1 MTPLNKVV
9 CFPQYV
15 YKDTDWVI
23 KEATYLIKQFPT
35 DLTIYQA
42 LHIAAIL
49 ANNTIL
55 AEAFGCDAYGKNF
68 MESLC
73 MHLGGVPDDGNILEK
88 LDSVASGL
96 NGLSIEL
103 SDIKDR
109 MGD

>member
-1 MTPLNKVV
+1 MTRLNNDV

-23 KEATYLIKQFPT
+23 KEAKELIKEFHK
-35 DLTIYQA
+35 DLSIYQA

-68 MESLC
+68 MESMS
-73 MHLGGVPDDGNILEK
+73 MHLGGVPGSTNILEK
-88 LDSVASGL
+88 LDLVASGL
-96 NGLSIEL
+96 CGLSIEL
-103 SDIKDR
+103 SEIKDR
-109 MGD
+109 IGD

>member
-1 MTPLNKVV
+1 MTSLNNVV
-9 CFPQYV
+9 YFPQYV

-23 KEATYLIKQFPT
+23 KEAKELLMQFPK
-35 DLTIYQA
+35 DLSVYQA

-68 MESLC
+68 MESLS
-73 MHLGGVPDDGNILEK
+73 MHLGGVPGDSNILEK
-88 LDSVASGL
+88 LDLIASEL

-103 SDIKDR
+103 SDIKDKI
-109 MGD
+109 GD